1 MNYIAH
7 FQQFIKLYK
16 TPLNPKNGL
25 PSTTFFGLPDTWKA
39 DCFLNVARL
48 WLVLGKMCHTWNQ
61 EARASTSRVHPSQ
74 SIYKT
79 RL

>member
-25 PSTTFFGLPDTWKA
+25 PSTT
-39 DCFLNVARL
+39 
-48 WLVLGKMCHTWNQ
+48 GKCL
-61 EARASTSRVHPSQ
+61 SDS
-74 SIYKT
+74 
-79 RL
+79 

>member
-25 PSTTFFGLPDTWKA
+25 PSTTLKWPSKYLEGHFCISVIPILFPPET
-39 DCFLNVARL
+39 LNR
-48 WLVLGKMCHTWNQ
+48 VLGK
-61 EARASTSRVHPSQ
+61 
-74 SIYKT
+74 
-79 RL
+79 L

>member
-25 PSTTFFGLPDTWKA
+25 PSTTEPA
-39 DCFLNVARL
+39 DNQRVLFLFAL
-48 WLVLGKMCHTWNQ
+48 LFTLFDF
-61 EARASTSRVHPSQ
+61 STRIIILLYCPF
-74 SIYKT
+74 T
-79 RL
+79 A

>member
-25 PSTTFFGLPDTWKA
+25 PSTTLKMPLQIPVGA
-39 DCFLNVARL
+39 FLYQNVPTL
-48 WLVLGKMCHTWNQ
+48 CLLVHSAWGAFLLIH
-61 EARASTSRVHPSQ
+61 
-74 SIYKT
+74 
-79 RL
+79 

>member
-25 PSTTFFGLPDTWKA
+25 LKPK
-39 DCFLNVARL
+39 
-48 WLVLGKMCHTWNQ
+48 KK
-61 EARASTSRVHPSQ
+61 
-74 SIYKT
+74 YKNNSFEI
-79 RL
+79 